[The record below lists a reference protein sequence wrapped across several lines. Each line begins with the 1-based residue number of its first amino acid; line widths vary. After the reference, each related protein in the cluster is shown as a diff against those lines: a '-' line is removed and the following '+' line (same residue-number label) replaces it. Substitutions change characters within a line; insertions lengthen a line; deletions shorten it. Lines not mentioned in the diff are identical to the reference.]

1 MAVNDVAHAKQRYQ
15 MKEIVVVDIE
25 TSGFQHQG
33 GLIVEVGMVSL
44 NLQTGFIT
52 NEFSEIVKENGFGEK
67 HARDPY
73 GWIFKNSDLQ
83 YEDVLRADNLI
94 EIITKIQTVFDK
106 YPNGA
111 TAFNKQF
118 DFGFFKSRGLRIK
131 ELPCI
136 MLSAAPVVGLP
147 PNPGYFDP
155 KWPKVQEAWDFFFP
169 RSDYIETHRALDDA
183 RHEALIAYE
192 LYKLGKFRV

>member
-1 MAVNDVAHAKQRYQ
+1 
-15 MKEIVVVDIE
+15 MKEIIIVDIE
-25 TSGFQHQG
+25 TSGFQPQG

-44 NLQTGFIT
+44 NLDTGRISD
-52 NEFSEIVKENGFGEK
+52 EFNEIVQENGFGEK
-67 HARDPY
+67 HTRDPY
-73 GWIFKNSDLQ
+73 GWIFKNSDLR
-83 YEDVLRADNLI
+83 YEDVLNADNLLKVHS
-94 EIITKIQTVFDK
+94 KIQTVFDR
-106 YPNGA
+106 YPYGA

-118 DFGFFKSRGLRIK
+118 DFGFLKSRGLKIK

-169 RSDYIETHRALDDA
+169 GSGYIEKHRALDDA
-183 RHEALIAYE
+183 RHEAMIAYE
-192 LYKLGKFRV
+192 LYKLGRFRV

>member
-1 MAVNDVAHAKQRYQ
+1 
-15 MKEIVVVDIE
+15 MKEILVVDIE

-33 GLIVEVGMVSL
+33 GLIVEIGIVSL
-44 NLQTGFIT
+44 NLNTGLIS

-67 HARDPY
+67 HIRDPY
-73 GWIFKNSDLQ
+73 GWIFKNSDLK
-83 YEDVLRADNLI
+83 YEDVLKANNLL
-94 EIITKIQTVFDK
+94 EIHSKIQAVFDK
-106 YPNGA
+106 YPCGA

-118 DFGFFKSRGLRIK
+118 DFGFLKSRGLRIK

-147 PNPGYFDP
+147 PNPGYRDP
-155 KWPKVQEAWDFFFP
+155 KWPKVQEAWDFFFSK
-169 RSDYIETHRALDDA
+169 SDYIEAHRALDDA

-192 LYKLGKFRV
+192 LYKLGQFRI